1 MFGRYEVQCGVGA
14 EQSRAEVK
22 TKKVGRS
29 KSRHKYREKKRRES
43 KRAEEKKFI
52 TISNP
57 FLIGREKSD
66 KLIKQR

>member
-1 MFGRYEVQCGVGA
+1 MVDTKSNVEW